1 MNDVSLRHE
10 DSKDWLIGGIWWR
23 TPAVSLEVRDIDS
36 MENGEARLDFSNQYR
51 VGDGIMG
58 QLLLWVY

>member
-1 MNDVSLRHE
+1 MAIKIGPARPILR
-10 DSKDWLIGGIWWR
+10 G
-23 TPAVSLEVRDIDS
+23 T
-36 MENGEARLDFSNQYR
+36 DFGMTGVALQYGYLFLYR